1 MPYARK
7 TLSQLRADTAADISA
22 ALQGADPLLRFSV
35 LKVIGTILPGLAHE
49 HYGYLDWIAKQCT
62 PFTAEDEYLEAW
74 GALRKVYRKA
84 ASAAQLLATFPGAL
98 NTPLSAGTSV
108 DRGDGAAYTVLSTE
122 TVGSGLTVTV
132 TLVATVPGAAGNSD
146 PGTVMSLGTSVPGI
160 QSTGAAG
167 AVVSSGSDIEI
178 DDDFRTRVLAAYQRA
193 PQGGD
198 EADYVQWATDVA
210 GVTRAWCAPN
220 AFGDGTVVV
229 YIMLDNAQA
238 SNGGFPQGTDG
249 VSQNDKGPQGLPRGV
264 VATGDQLVVADA
276 IVSVAPVT
284 ALVYVCSP
292 IRNTLS
298 FVISGLSGASTSTRT
313 AIESA
318 ISDVLFRTGDP
329 RGGAVNRSDINDA
342 ISSVANTPGFVIEQI
357 QGVIGTT
364 TTTYPDNIVG
374 SFGSLPVMGTISYT

>member
-84 ASAAQLLATFPGAL
+84 ASPAQLLATFPGTVD
-98 NTPLSAGTSV
+98 TPLSAGTPV
-108 DRGDGAAYTVLSTE
+108 DRSDGAAYTVLATE

-160 QSTGAAG
+160 QSTGSAG
-167 AVVSSGSDIEI
+167 AVVSSGADIEV

-220 AFGDGTVVV
+220 GFGDGTVVV

-249 VSQNDKGPQGLPRGV
+249 VSQNDKGPQGKPRGT

-276 IVSVAPVT
+276 IVALAPVT
-284 ALVYVCSP
+284 ALVFLCSP

-298 FVISGLSGASTSTRT
+298 FSISGLSGASTSTRA
-313 AIESA
+313 AIVSA

-329 RGGAVNRSDINDA
+329 RGGTVNRSDISDA
-342 ISSVANTPGFVIEQI
+342 ISSVANTSGFVIEQI

-364 TTTYPDNIVG
+364 TTVFPDNITG
-374 SFGSLPVMGTISYT
+374 SFGALPVMGTITYT